1 MPSTPY
7 KRRRN
12 NQTATSGRS
21 DHTEPSQQAPRST
34 TRFYKMVIVYGLI
47 LASLAVWYS
56 RSASSSGRR
65 VELKNATPAVEE
77 EAKYYD
83 YEVLEVMPHDA
94 SCFTQG
100 LEYDPY
106 DGALLESCGWL
117 KESRI
122 LRDGKVIYRFK
133 DDEFAEGI
141 TVAEKGKIHALTW
154 RNKRAYVIDAVS
166 GEELKSVEY
175 PRIGWGLAYN
185 PDDKVL
191 YASDGSSTLYTLRV
205 EDFRDLSNCRV
216 MADIG
221 DGKDRPVGMLN
232 ELEWI
237 DGTLYAN
244 IFMAVIPPT
253 YPYYIVAID
262 PATCRVTKILNLRGI
277 HQPTG
282 DLFNFVMN
290 GIAKPRGTEES
301 YGSNAKELI
310 ITGKRWDKMYRIAV
324 KDMDMN
330 RRRPKSHNQYPI
342 TDFITRDSF

>member
-12 NQTATSGRS
+12 NQTATSGWS
-21 DHTEPSQQAPRST
+21 DHAAPPQQAPRST
-34 TRFYKMVIVYGLI
+34 TRFYKMLIVYGLI

-56 RSASSSGRR
+56 RSASLSGRR
-65 VELKNATPAVEE
+65 VELKSATPAVEK

-122 LRDGKVIYRFK
+122 LRNGEVIYRFK

-141 TVAEKGKIHALTW
+141 TVAEKGKIHALT

-175 PRIGWGLAYN
+175 PHVGWGLAYDSN
-185 PDDKVL
+185 DKVL
-191 YASDGSSTLYTLRV
+191 YASDGSSTLYTLAV
-205 EDFRDLSNCRV
+205 EDFRDLSSCRV

-244 IFMAVIPPT
+244 IFMEVIPPT
-253 YPYYIVAID
+253 FPYYIVAID

-290 GIAKPRGTEES
+290 GIAKPRGAEES

-310 ITGKRWDKMYRIAV
+310 ITGKRWDKM
-324 KDMDMN
+324 
-330 RRRPKSHNQYPI
+330 
-342 TDFITRDSF
+342 

>member
-133 DDEFAEGI
+133 DEEFAEGI

-205 EDFRDLSNCRV
+205 EDFRDLSSTALMTVLGRV
-216 MADIG
+216 F
-221 DGKDRPVGMLN
+221 
-232 ELEWI
+232 
-237 DGTLYAN
+237 TL
-244 IFMAVIPPT
+244 
-253 YPYYIVAID
+253 
-262 PATCRVTKILNLRGI
+262 L
-277 HQPTG
+277 
-282 DLFNFVMN
+282 
-290 GIAKPRGTEES
+290 
-301 YGSNAKELI
+301 
-310 ITGKRWDKMYRIAV
+310 
-324 KDMDMN
+324 
-330 RRRPKSHNQYPI
+330 
-342 TDFITRDSF
+342 